1 MLSTANTYSLRD
13 ILDPSR
19 SGFLR
24 TVDSRS
30 LLLPSSKLSK
40 KLTTET
46 TTKTFGLATIT
57 NSETSPVP
65 QSSTK
70 SLTSLLSVTTAS
82 PASSTSLPPSGLSQ
96 GVAGEEVLE
105 SVSSSKIGAS
115 EVTITS
121 AVNEVQISY
130 KEPSLTES
138 ASDGNGL
145 PGSSN
150 ENILSTRDKSRPSA
164 VNYTTKTVTSIF
176 LKETPGLTITSELS
190 NANLDNND
198 NEITTPTLTYV
209 SSENNSATHEFKEL
223 SNDDKSSS
231 RDILDRSRS
240 LSTRSVDALSSLLP
254 SVTMSENTKM
264 QEIIKTSVLP
274 THPVPQSST
283 TLSSATTAVPK
294 PSSRSLA
301 SLTHLPST
309 AVSGDKI
316 GNISN
321 STTAVREGAV
331 TITNA
336 VDKVTMLYKEP
347 SLYNDEELRESR
359 TENPLISRYNLGS
372 SKFDFKTR
380 TFTIFSTRKNAGSTM
395 IPKFSNANLKSD
407 DNEATTSTNRSV
419 GSGITS
425 TTDDLKEFLATNTFS
440 SRGLMDSSR
449 TLSTRSVSA
458 LSPLVP
464 STTLSKTPTAQTTT
478 KTSIL
483 ATIIF
488 SETNSVLQ
496 SSVMSSTALSSAT
509 TGVPSSSSTSTVG
522 LTPLPSPE
530 LLPAD
535 SEDKLVTAVS
545 NSITDVTEVT
555 ITSGVIATLELK
567 PITTDNQNTDASL
580 PIGIMA

>member
-294 PSSRSLA
+294 PSSRSL
-301 SLTHLPST
+301 THLPST

-331 TITNA
+331 TINNA

-407 DNEATTSTNRSV
+407 DNEVTTSTNRSV

-425 TTDDLKEFLATNTFS
+425 KTDDLKEFLATNTFS

-464 STTLSKTPTAQTTT
+464 STTLSKTSTAQTTT